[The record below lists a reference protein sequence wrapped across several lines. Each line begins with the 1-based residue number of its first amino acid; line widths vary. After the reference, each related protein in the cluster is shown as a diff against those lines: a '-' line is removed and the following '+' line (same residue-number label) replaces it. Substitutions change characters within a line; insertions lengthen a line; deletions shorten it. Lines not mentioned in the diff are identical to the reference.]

1 MDQIA
6 DFVVE
11 MGPGGQILNK
21 ESLSNIHSRD
31 TIEERHQTQEPDEA
45 ENATR
50 LSGDTT
56 GGDVQTSTGLLVV
69 EEETALGHISWDSG
83 EYNGCAGD
91 VVYDLV

>member
-21 ESLSNIHSRD
+21 GSLSNIYSRD

-83 EYNGCAGD
+83 EYNGSDGD
-91 VVYDLV
+91 AVYDLV